1 MKGFVLA
8 QLAFGPASAAL
19 GDRLLRTG
27 WRLETVGA
35 TRIGVRGWPMRRIDT
50 TAGPIILIGDAYGD
64 RAPAGEGSPAERVR
78 ALLSACWGGFV
89 AVLFDPQERLVGVVR
104 DPTGAIDCVVRRRPD
119 RFIAA
124 DDPQALDLAADGG
137 LTPDWKGVAGVLRD
151 WSTLTSAAL
160 LETTSTLAPGAWMDP
175 DGRQQ
180 QVWRPTD
187 LVRRGRAVDAQGLR
201 ATIDET
207 VAALTRGRG
216 PLLVEISGG
225 LDSAIMASSYRA
237 TGQGEG
243 SVWLNLFGP
252 FAEADER
259 AYAQAVADRLGVPL
273 TFVERRRDSVA
284 PGLDLAHPRMLRPS
298 PNRMDAAYDR
308 LQRDLC
314 ETHGLAAILTGKG
327 GDVAFF
333 QTPTSA
339 IVADE
344 IALRGMAGLMSPT
357 AAVLASRLRRSVWRV
372 MRAGV
377 RQALRSAAPRPLVN
391 PLLHPDVQA
400 MTPPPHPWL
409 TDLQGA
415 PPAKRQ
421 QIAGFLSNLNLSSPA
436 RRSEHA
442 RLLHPALATPVVEAT
457 LATPIP
463 RLTGGGHD
471 RLLARQA
478 FADRLP
484 ARLLAR
490 RSKGELGAYYGQ
502 VVAANLEVLRPHL
515 LEGRL
520 ASQGLIDREQVE
532 AALQIERLIWQGG
545 YVELMMLALMESWA
559 QAWDPAPSPSP

>member
-1 MKGFVLA
+1 MNGFVLA
-8 QLAFGPASAAL
+8 QFAEGSAGAAL
-19 GDRLLRTG
+19 GDRLLRAG
-27 WRLETVGA
+27 WCLETVGA
-35 TRIGVRGWPMRRIDT
+35 TRVGVRGWPMRRIDT

-64 RAPAGEGSPAERVR
+64 RSPAGLGAPADRAR

-104 DPTGAIDCVVRRRPD
+104 DPTGVVDCVVRRRPD
-119 RFIAA
+119 RFVAA
-124 DDPQALDLAADGG
+124 DDPQALDLAAEM
-137 LTPDWKGVAGVLRD
+137 LSTPDWEGVASVLRD

-160 LETTSTLAPGAWMDP
+160 LEGTATLAPGAWMDP
-175 DGRQQ
+175 DGHQQ
-180 QVWRPTD
+180 QVWRPAD
-187 LVRRGRAVDAQGLR
+187 PVRRGRAVDAEGLR

-207 VAALTRGRG
+207 VAALTLGRG

-237 TGQGEG
+237 AAQGEG

-252 FAEADER
+252 FVEADER
-259 AYAQAVADRLGVPL
+259 AYAQAVADRLGVSL
-273 TFVERRRDSVA
+273 TVIERRRDALAS
-284 PGLDLAHPRMLRPS
+284 GLDLVHPRMLRPS

-314 ETHGLAAILTGKG
+314 ETHGLGAILTGKG

-333 QTPTSA
+333 QSPTSA

-344 IALRGMAGLMSPT
+344 LALRGMAGLMSPT
-357 AAVLASRLRRSVWRV
+357 AAVIASRLRRSVWRV

-377 RQALRSAAPRPLVN
+377 RQALRPAVPGPLAN

-409 TDLQGA
+409 TDLHGV

-421 QIAGFLSNLNLSSPA
+421 QIAGFLGNLSLHSPA
-436 RRSEHA
+436 RRSQRA
-442 RLLHPALATPVVEAT
+442 RLLHPALAMPVVEAT

-484 ARLLAR
+484 APLVAR
-490 RSKGELGAYYGQ
+490 RSKGELGAYYGR
-502 VVAANLEVLRPHL
+502 VVAANLESLRPHL

-520 ASQGLIDREQVE
+520 AGHGLIDRDQVA
-532 AALQIERLIWQGG
+532 AALQIERLIWQGD

-559 QAWDPAPSPSP
+559 QAWGPAS